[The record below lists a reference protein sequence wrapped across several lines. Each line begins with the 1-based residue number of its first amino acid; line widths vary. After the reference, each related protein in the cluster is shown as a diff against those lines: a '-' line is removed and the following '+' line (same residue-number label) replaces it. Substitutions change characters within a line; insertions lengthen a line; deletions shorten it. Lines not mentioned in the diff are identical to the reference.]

1 MFDLYIIGRKY
12 FLKKNVLTIGV
23 IVLFIILALAPM
35 SFGYNHNTVNNLES
49 QPTSINN
56 GGLMDSAWPMTGHDL
71 HHTSRS
77 PYGNPGNYLV
87 EKWKVQLDKP
97 AHYGCS
103 PVVAKDGTIYIATG
117 ITNDILHAINPNGT
131 IKWKYNVS
139 GHYTE
144 TLFTPAIGADGTIYV
159 NGDEEEFYAFYP
171 NGTVKWII
179 YLKEQGCSS
188 PAISDDGT
196 IFVGGGNNMYAI
208 YTDGS
213 VKWVF
218 PSGSEIGTSPAIDDN
233 GIVYFSSTE
242 GYLFALY
249 PNNGTMKWKCMIND
263 LGGNWISPVIGD
275 DGNIYILGG
284 YKLRGIAP
292 NGSKIWKVISAGSR
306 GLSLGYDGTLYTG
319 SGHLRAYTSQGEEI
333 WEVEDIGYSRNV
345 AIDKNGMLYVI
356 SDNAD
361 GDEKARLM
369 QISPDA
375 KILTSVK
382 PSVDFDNFDCYMT
395 THPVIAEDG
404 TIYVATYYRNRDP
417 PYDKKGF
424 LHAFEVLN
432 VENLP
437 PELPT
442 ISGPSTGKQG
452 VKYNF
457 SVVSTDPDGD
467 NVSYMFELLEYRKWS
482 KFFPSGDS
490 YNISY
495 TWDYSGEIKV
505 RARAQDIYG
514 GMSNWE
520 IHKIFIEGPPNAPTI
535 TGPNSCKP
543 GTKYVYKFKTIDPED
558 DYVSYYIDWG
568 DGNITDWTGYQPWW
582 EQYSESH
589 TWTTGG
595 PYTIRAKAKDTD
607 GDESDWGTL
616 TVTMPRDK
624 AVTNNMLLLRI
635 LERFPLLQKLLL
647 FLK

>member
-1 MFDLYIIGRKY
+1 MSDLYIMRGKY

-35 SFGYNHNTVNNLES
+35 SIGYKHNTIKNLES
-49 QPTSINN
+49 QSTSINN

-77 PYGNPGNYLV
+77 PYGSPGNYLV
-87 EKWKVQLDKP
+87 EKWKVPLDKP
-97 AHYGCS
+97 AHYKCS
-103 PVVAKDGTIYIATG
+103 PVIAKDGTIYIATG
-117 ITNDILHAINPNGT
+117 ISYDILYAINPNGT
-131 IKWKYNVS
+131 IKWKYDTS
-139 GHYTE
+139 GNFDE
-144 TLFTPAIGADGTIYV
+144 TLFTPAIGEDGTIYV
-159 NGDEEEFYAFYP
+159 NSDEEEFYAFYP
-171 NGTVKWII
+171 NGTIKWIA
-179 YLKEQGCSS
+179 YLDDQGRSS

-196 IFVGGGNNMYAI
+196 IFVGGGKSMYAI
-208 YTDGS
+208 NSNGT

-233 GIVYFSSTE
+233 GIVYFASGE

-249 PNNGTMKWKCMIND
+249 PNNGTIKWKCMIND

-292 NGSKIWKVISAGSR
+292 NGSKIWKVINAGSR
-306 GLSLGYDGTLYTG
+306 GLSMGYDGTLYTG
-319 SGHLRAYTSQGEEI
+319 SGHLRAYTSQGELI
-333 WEVEDIGYSRNV
+333 WEIENIGYSRNV

-356 SDNAD
+356 SSSAD

-369 QISPDA
+369 QISPDG
-375 KILTSVK
+375 KILTSIK
-382 PSVDFDNFDCYMT
+382 PTVDLDYFACLMKS
-395 THPVIAEDG
+395 HPVIAEDG
-404 TIYVATYYRNRDP
+404 TIYVATHYHLNDP
-417 PYDKKGF
+417 PNGAKGF

-452 VKYNF
+452 VEYTF

-467 NVSYMFELLEYRKWS
+467 DVSFMFDLLEFRKWS
-482 KFFPSGDS
+482 EFVPSGDS
-490 YNISY
+490 YEISY
-495 TWDYSGEIKV
+495 TWDYSGEIWIF
-505 RARAQDIYG
+505 ARAQDIYG

-520 IHKIFIEGPPNAPTI
+520 IHKIYIEKSI
-535 TGPNSCKP
+535 
-543 GTKYVYKFKTIDPED
+543 
-558 DYVSYYIDWG
+558 
-568 DGNITDWTGYQPWW
+568 
-582 EQYSESH
+582 
-589 TWTTGG
+589 
-595 PYTIRAKAKDTD
+595 
-607 GDESDWGTL
+607 
-616 TVTMPRDK
+616 DK
-624 AVTNNMLLLRI
+624 ATHNMLLLRI